1 VGGKSMTELEKFSK
15 EISENKDMMEEA
27 EKFGDDFEK
36 LIEYANEKG
45 YNFTVED
52 VILAIE
58 NKELDDGDLENVS
71 GGARKPLGKK
81 TGTGN
86 L

>member
-1 VGGKSMTELEKFSK
+1 MTEMERFRKTLA
-15 EISENKDMMEEA
+15 ENKEMMEEA
-27 EKFGDDFEK
+27 EKFGAAFEK

-52 VILAIE
+52 VILAIKNASCLE
-58 NKELDDGDLENVS
+58 ISESDLENVS

-81 TGTGN
+81 VGTGN
-86 L
+86 M